1 MIPFKIIYKHVPTNE
16 PVRRRVIIER
26 LPAMPAKPP
35 NIIVER
41 WLPYKQQKR
50 QVIYEKSLSNQSTP
64 MESQMKSLTIH
75 EKNHPEPIYHNYSS
89 TNWTDRSFFDIL
101 FSCFVCLFN
110 WLYNMKVDV
119 EMKMC
124 NNKMNMNA
132 FDVWIGAVFEQQNTC
147 EFLIQDNESNEMGKQ
162 IRLNN
167 EEKIDLVFTWSFFTE
182 FRVIW
187 WQSKISKR
195 RSCWQVSK

>member
-1 MIPFKIIYKHVPTNE
+1 MNPFVGVLLSNVCQLCLPNLRISSSNVGYRINNRNVKSFTRNLSRINRLPWRVKWNRWLFTKKIILNRSITIIH
-16 PVRRRVIIER
+16 RR
-26 LPAMPAKPP
+26 
-35 NIIVER
+35 
-41 WLPYKQQKR
+41 
-50 QVIYEKSLSNQSTP
+50 T
-64 MESQMKSLTIH
+64 
-75 EKNHPEPIYHNYSS
+75 EPIARFL
-89 TNWTDRSFFDIL
+89 TFCFRVL
-101 FSCFVCLFN
+101 FVCLFN

-147 EFLIQDNESNEMGKQ
+147 EFLIQDNESNEIGKQ